1 MNYYGSQISKLI
13 EELSRLP
20 GIGPKSAGRLA
31 FHMINRPEEQVEQLK
46 EYLGCPCTYF
56 PSAKDDSSIMEA
68 YYQAQAR
75 GKQEGFVPMLVAVDE
90 LLLECFELNGEDK
103 SAEQARQELL
113 SAPLESGE
121 EFLQNRLSEY
131 KEDVEEESGYW
142 DQLMGEVAGGEGI
155 NRFLSVWDFNGEQ
168 TIPIILAEIPV
179 KNPWEVFAYLPFGG
193 WNECPANEEHMAVA
207 KYWFEKYGAF
217 PALMTHDVLEY
228 VLPDVRG
235 MSKEQA
241 LDLALEQYAYCNDIV
256 DQGVETVGRLADGLA
271 KSSYWYFW
279 WD

>member
-1 MNYYGSQISKLI
+1 MRGQSTI
-13 EELSRLP
+13 
-20 GIGPKSAGRLA
+20 
-31 FHMINRPEEQVEQLK
+31 EEQVEQLK

-121 EFLQNRLSEY
+121 EFLQQWLREI
-131 KEDVEEESGYW
+131 KENLEEDEPGYW
-142 DQLMGEVAGGEGI
+142 EQLMGEVSDGEGI
-155 NRFLSVWDFNGEQ
+155 DRFLSLWDFDGKK
-168 TIPIILAEIPV
+168 TVPVVLAEIPV
-179 KNPWEVFAYLPFGG
+179 KHPWEVFAYLPFGG

-207 KYWFEKYGAF
+207 KYWFEKYGAV

-228 VLPDVRG
+228 SLPAPVSQERA
-235 MSKEQA
+235 MEVAWEQFT
-241 LDLALEQYAYCNDIV
+241 YCSDIV
-256 DQGVETVGRLADGLA
+256 EQGVGTVGRLADGLS
-271 KSSYWYFW
+271 KSFYWYFW

>member
-1 MNYYGSQISKLI
+1 MRGEHTI
-13 EELSRLP
+13 
-20 GIGPKSAGRLA
+20 
-31 FHMINRPEEQVEQLK
+31 EEQVEQLK

-121 EFLQNRLSEY
+121 EFLQQWLREI
-131 KEDVEEESGYW
+131 KENLEEDEPGYW
-142 DQLMGEVAGGEGI
+142 EQLMGEVSDGEGI
-155 NRFLSVWDFNGEQ
+155 DRFLSIWDYGGKQ
-168 TIPIILAEIPV
+168 TIPIVLAEIPV
-179 KNPWEVFAYLPFGG
+179 KHPWEVFAYLPFGG

-228 VLPDVRG
+228 GLPTVYGIPR
-235 MSKEQA
+235 EQA

-256 DQGVETVGRLADGLA
+256 DQGVETIGRLADGLS
-271 KSSYWYFW
+271 KSFYWYFW

>member
-1 MNYYGSQISKLI
+1 MRGEHTI
-13 EELSRLP
+13 
-20 GIGPKSAGRLA
+20 
-31 FHMINRPEEQVEQLK
+31 EEQVEQMK
-46 EYLGCPCTYF
+46 EYLGCPC
-56 PSAKDDSSIMEA
+56 A
-68 YYQAQAR
+68 YYPPSDDCQPMISDFCQARAR
-75 GKQEGFVPMLVAVDE
+75 GKKEGIVPMMVAVDE
-90 LLLECFELNGEDK
+90 LLLECFELSGEDK
-103 SAEQARQELL
+103 DQVRRELL

-207 KYWFEKYGAF
+207 KYWFEKYGAV

-228 VLPDVRG
+228 VLPDVHG
-235 MSKEQA
+235 IAKEQA

>member
-1 MNYYGSQISKLI
+1 MRENPTI
-13 EELSRLP
+13 
-20 GIGPKSAGRLA
+20 
-31 FHMINRPEEQVEQLK
+31 EEQVEQLK

-68 YYQAQAR
+68 YYQAPAR

-121 EFLQNRLSEY
+121 EFLQQWLREI
-131 KEDVEEESGYW
+131 KEDLEEDEPGYW
-142 DQLMGEVAGGEGI
+142 EQLMGEVSDGEGI
-155 NRFLSVWDFNGEQ
+155 DCFLSLRDFNGKK
-168 TIPIILAEIPV
+168 TVPVVLAEIPV

-193 WNECPANEEHMAVA
+193 WNECPTNEEHMAVA
-207 KYWFEKYGAF
+207 KYWFEKYGAV

-228 VLPDVRG
+228 GLPTVYGIPR
-235 MSKEQA
+235 EQA

-256 DQGVETVGRLADGLA
+256 DQGVETIGRLADGLS
-271 KSSYWYFW
+271 KSFYWYFW